1 LQDFGSQSSQ
11 IGPHLVQPLSRR
23 PIAITLKISANRLN
37 IIHDST
43 PRDYTA
49 RSRAF
54 SSHGTRVYNQQLVA
68 IVSSA
73 VAMLCRFTEQSSQR
87 R

>member
-37 IIHDST
+37 IVHHPHSRLYGPESGIFK
-43 PRDYTA
+43 PR
-49 RSRAF
+49 RA
-54 SSHGTRVYNQQLVA
+54 SVYNNKPVA

-73 VAMLCRFTEQSSQR
+73 FAMP
-87 R
+87 